1 MNELLTPDE
10 IGLIRYYRSLT
21 DERIREAIYLW
32 LLSGDMELVTR
43 HLRQAA

>member
-1 MNELLTPDE
+1 MNELLTPAE
-10 IGLIRYYRSLT
+10 CGLIRWYRSLT

-32 LLSGDMELVTR
+32 LFTGDMELVTH